1 MVKIRIY
8 WRVFLNGLISENEK
22 NAILSFSIKMYLF
35 GCTNYHLCEPSQT
48 ICTVDINELDNN
60 AALELIPNLI
70 TSGATIQI
78 RLKETTAIENYQLSI
93 YDIGGQLISSIPLQ
107 NNWTFEA
114 PKEKG
119 FYIVQ
124 LLKEKRIEGIGKL
137 VVVE

>member
-1 MVKIRIY
+1 
-8 WRVFLNGLISENEK
+8 
-22 NAILSFSIKMYLF
+22 MYLF